1 MLCSLRVPTAE
12 VTMSTARSFVA
23 AGLAALVLLVAGGC
37 EDTEPSAEEQVAVEQ
52 AVRGYLDALAD
63 AYSTLDTSPLEGHAS
78 PIEIAAVHK
87 LLKELVQNT
96 GDRIEASLVGFE
108 IETMSVFRGINA
120 TVRLVEVWEI
130 TRYGAATG
138 EEKGHFDNA
147 IQRTLLQLRLV
158 DGRWL
163 VVGRSNLSQE
173 TPVPEALPGPDAD
186 EKAGDPA

>member
-1 MLCSLRVPTAE
+1 MAE
-12 VTMSTARSFVA
+12 VTVSTARSFVA
-23 AGLAALVLLVAGGC
+23 AGLAVLVLLVAGC
-37 EDTEPSAEEQVAVEQ
+37 EDTEPSAEQHEAVEQ

-78 PIEIAAVHK
+78 PNEIAAVHK
-87 LLKELVQNT
+87 LLRELVQNT

-130 TRYGAATG
+130 TRFGAATG
-138 EEKGHFDNA
+138 EAKGHFDNV

-173 TPVPEALPGPDAD
+173 TPVPEAPPVPAA
-186 EKAGDPA
+186 EETAGELG